1 MNYSVRG
8 ISRCYSSCE
17 LVMFKRLKVAVDEE
31 DVSPFDIN
39 ERWGRIRKALFGSHT
54 HDVFD
59 PGI

>member
-1 MNYSVRG
+1 
-8 ISRCYSSCE
+8 
-17 LVMFKRLKVAVDEE
+17 MFKRLKVAVDEE

-39 ERWGRIRKALFGSHT
+39 KRRGRIRKALFGSHT